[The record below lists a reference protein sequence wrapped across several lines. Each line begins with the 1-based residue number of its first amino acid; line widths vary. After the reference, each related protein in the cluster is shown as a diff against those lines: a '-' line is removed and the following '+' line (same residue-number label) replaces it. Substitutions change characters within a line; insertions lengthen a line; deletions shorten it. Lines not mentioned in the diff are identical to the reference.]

1 MKIIKIILVFLA
13 TLGYA
18 NAGVILDIDQK
29 TCENGCETY
38 DLECNQIQLKVCET
52 TLSIAAGATESEVIK
67 YFLKYATTIL
77 TETGVKMVE
86 LGLYESKSVAYE
98 KLMIAFGTRFQVV
111 GEAYF
116 HNGGFNPIDK
126 IGLIDFAAEIVYDI
140 VAGEIIDGLD
150 ESTIN
155 IIRSTPGLS
164 NGRSDDIRQGL
175 KWVFKVFFN
184 DLKATIYSLMGN
196 GAAAWGAAVVD
207 NTLVLAEISVAV
219 TGATFEYFDS
229 ATALAMSKKRGEIL
243 DLYWKDSG
251 PYLRAKDIGLKQR
264 ALNGFLIECKKIQ
277 LDLGESITAN
287 WAKPLIGYAPQ
298 LNQELKNRCNDYYH
312 EMQKSNAN
320 KKNMLASALD
330 SYTEERYNKLIEY
343 YFHIDDWNSY
353 KQLYKITNYD
363 FTLRVSNNSAMRKH
377 LRQFMSYGFTI
388 DDISELL
395 SESAFITPDYHM
407 KDYMTNN
414 LVWSA
419 YVGLHP
425 YSASVPFPW
434 LDKDVNNIENITRI
448 EFASLLVNTF
458 QLIKRKPYFTP
469 IKFVSFTVNPLPDAN
484 ILKSLGIVNSD
495 NIIDFRPND
504 NITSFEA
511 LVMTVNTMDYKKC
524 GHVGC
529 KISEILGVQQ

>member
-1 MKIIKIILVFLA
+1 KIIKIILLYLVTF
-13 TLGYA
+13 GYL

-67 YFLKYATTIL
+67 FFLKYTSTIL
-77 TETGVKMVE
+77 IETGVKMVE

-98 KLMIAFGTRFQVV
+98 KLMLAFGTRFQVV
-111 GEAYF
+111 GQAYF
-116 HNGGFNPIDK
+116 YNGGFNPIDK
-126 IGLIDFAAEIVYDI
+126 IGLIDFAADIVYDI

-150 ESTIN
+150 ESKIN
-155 IIRSTPGLS
+155 ALRSIPGLS

-196 GAAAWGAAVVD
+196 VTAAWGAAVVD

-219 TGATFEYFDS
+219 TGAAFEYFDS

-264 ALNGFLIECKKIQ
+264 ALDSFLIECKKIQ

-298 LNQELKNRCNDYYH
+298 LNQELKNRCDDYYF
-312 EMQKSNAN
+312 EMQKNN
-320 KKNMLASALD
+320 VTKKYMLASALNGY
-330 SYTEERYNKLIEY
+330 SEERYNKLIEY
-343 YFHIDDWNSY
+343 YFHVDDWNSY
-353 KQLYKITNYD
+353 KELYKITNYD
-363 FTLRVSNNSAMRKH
+363 FTLRVSNNSVMREY
-377 LRQFMSYGFTI
+377 LRKFMSYGFTI
-388 DDISELL
+388 DDISEVL

-407 KDYMTNN
+407 KEYMTNN
-414 LVWSA
+414 LVFSA
-419 YVGLHP
+419 YIGLQNDNE
-425 YSASVPFPW
+425 YVPVSW
-434 LDKDVNNIENITRI
+434 QDKNANNIQNMTRI
-448 EFASLLVNTF
+448 EFASFLVNTF

-469 IKFVSFTVNPLPDAN
+469 IEYASFTVNPLPDTN
-484 ILKSLGIVNSD
+484 ILKSLGIVKSD
-495 NIIDFRPND
+495 DRIDFRPD
-504 NITSFEA
+504 DILTSFEA

-524 GHVGC
+524 GYVGC
-529 KISEILGVQQ
+529 EISEILGVQQ